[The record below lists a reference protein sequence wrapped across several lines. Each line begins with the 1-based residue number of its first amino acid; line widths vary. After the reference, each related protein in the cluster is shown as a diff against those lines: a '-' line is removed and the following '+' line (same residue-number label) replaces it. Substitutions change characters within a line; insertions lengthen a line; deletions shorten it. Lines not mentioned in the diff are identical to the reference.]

1 VSAFRISPQEAHAK
15 MSEGYVYV
23 DLRSEEEFAHGH
35 PAGAVNVPF
44 VALGGEFLQL
54 VVGAFGKDARLVL
67 GCKSGHTSLR
77 AAHLLLD
84 AGFANVLEQR
94 AGWDGVRDAFGS
106 VKEPG
111 WFRAG
116 LPVERGLP
124 DGRRLQDVRARAAGR
139 DRSSG
144 SHG

>member
-1 VSAFRISPQEAHAK
+1 MSVTRISPQEAHAK

-23 DLRSEEEFAHGH
+23 DVRSEEEFSHGH

-44 VALGGEFLQL
+44 VEPGGGFLPL
-54 VVGAFGKDARLVL
+54 VLAAFGRDARLVL
-67 GCKSGHTSLR
+67 GCKSGKSSLR

-84 AGFANVLEQR
+84 AGFVNVLEQR

-111 WFRAG
+111 WSRAG
-116 LPVERGLP
+116 LPVERGAQ
-124 DGRRLQDVRARAAGR
+124 RLITHRVL
-139 DRSSG
+139 
-144 SHG
+144 